1 MRQGAMDEPD
11 RRINSTAF
19 HQSPQLLGVVAFDGT
34 LKVVNAAWEKTL
46 GYPLDA
52 LVGRKLAT
60 LADADDRATVLRL
73 INPRL
78 AASDPTPIELSFK
91 CSDGTYK
98 AFVWERRPVAAEQT
112 IFISGRDIT
121 EKKKIEI
128 TDSLKL
134 YSSHVQE
141 RRPNL
146 SARQAKR

>member
-1 MRQGAMDEPD
+1 MDEPD

-19 HQSPQLLGVVAFDGT
+19 HQSPQLLGVVTFDGA
-34 LKVVNAAWEKTL
+34 LKVVNAAWEKAL

-52 LVGRKLAT
+52 LVGRKLAS
-60 LADADDRATVLRL
+60 LADANDRATVLRL

-78 AASDPTPIELSFK
+78 AASNPAPIELSFK

-98 AFVWERRPVAAEQT
+98 AFAWERRPVAAEQT
-112 IFISGRDIT
+112 MFISGRDIT

-134 YSSHVQE
+134 YASHVQE
-141 RRPNL
+141 RRPGL
-146 SARQAKR
+146 IAGQAKR